1 MAAFGILAFLVL
13 ALLVALIALLVWA
26 VRRPSP
32 VRADEGGPGVAPGAG
47 AHSVRRF
54 FQYALMYAMTILA
67 AIGFSNLLTRAL
79 TSVNG
84 PTDESSREW
93 EAQLLAE
100 DVSFAV
106 VGSLVLAVLVWW
118 TWRTLRRDPR
128 ESSSFGLVLAVTAT
142 ALTALVTTI
151 VHLQAFVAALVRPDG
166 DPGAQAAPALVWGLV
181 WVATWF
187 IAARALPPARQL
199 PHRALGSTVG
209 LVTMTW
215 GFTTLLSTSL
225 QILITGDTL
234 VGGRT
239 ALASAGAVLLVG
251 ALAWIRY
258 WILAAQSDP
267 HSTWWLLHVLVVGV
281 AGGLLLA
288 LTGASLTL
296 WDVLVWLVG
305 DPGTRG
311 AASHFSAT
319 PGHVAAALAGLL
331 VWWYHR
337 AAIAGSGEGA
347 RSEVRRVYEYLVAGV
362 SLAASAAGTGT
373 LVVALITS
381 LTPGDDVG
389 MSVRNTLLSAL
400 TLLVVGVP
408 VWVVFWRRIQRA
420 MVADPID
427 EGGSPTRRIALVL
440 VLGLSTVAAVIAL
453 IAVVMTLAQD
463 LLAGDFSAVTL
474 RSARYGVGV
483 LLAAVAVAGYHAAVW
498 REDRV
503 AMTRA
508 RADLG
513 PQTATGGAPESSGV
527 NADTATSPQEQAHPD
542 DAALP
547 QVPRPVSIILV
558 GDVPE
563 GLRQELAQRTGVR
576 VEVWRRPSGALWDL
590 EQLIADVAAHPGQDL
605 LIIGEDPGPWVLE
618 VERGS

>member
-1 MAAFGILAFLVL
+1 MAAFGIFAFLVL
-13 ALLVALIALLVWA
+13 ALFAALIALLVWA
-26 VRRPSP
+26 VRRPTS
-32 VRADEGGPGVAPGAG
+32 VRADEGGPGSAPGAG

-79 TSVNG
+79 TSSNS

-93 EAQLLAE
+93 EARLLAE
-100 DVSFAV
+100 DVSFAL

-128 ESSSFGLVLAVTAT
+128 ESNSLGLVLAVTAT
-142 ALTALVTTI
+142 ALTSLVTTI
-151 VHLQAFVAALVRPDG
+151 VHLQALMAALVRPNS
-166 DPGAQAAPALVWGLV
+166 DPGTQAAPALVWGLV

-187 IAARALPPARQL
+187 ITARALPPARQL

-239 ALASAGAVLLVG
+239 ALASAGALLLVG
-251 ALAWIRY
+251 AIVWIRY

-267 HSTWWLLHVLVVGV
+267 RSTWWLLHVLVVGV
-281 AGGLLLA
+281 AGGILLA

-311 AASHFSAT
+311 SASHFSGT
-319 PGHVAAALAGLL
+319 PGHVAAALVGVL

-337 AAIAGSGEGA
+337 TAIAGSGEYA

-362 SLAASAAGTGT
+362 ALAASAAGTGT
-373 LVVALITS
+373 LVVALIAS

-400 TLLVVGVP
+400 TLLAVGVP
-408 VWVVFWRRIQRA
+408 VWVIFWRRIQRA
-420 MVADPID
+420 MAADPID
-427 EGGSPTRRIALVL
+427 EGASPTRRIALVL
-440 VLGLSTVAAVIAL
+440 VLGLSTVTAVIAL
-453 IAVVMTLAQD
+453 IVVVMTLAQD
-463 LLAGDFSAVTL
+463 LLAGNFSAVTL
-474 RSARYGVGV
+474 RSARYGIGV
-483 LLAAVAVAGYHAAVW
+483 LVTSASVAGYHVAVW

-503 AMTRA
+503 TVARA
-508 RADLG
+508 RADVG
-513 PQTATGGAPESSGV
+513 AQTVTGAATVSSGIDEDV
-527 NADTATSPQEQAHPD
+527 TTSQGQGPSDNAPLPLAPQ
-542 DAALP
+542 
-547 QVPRPVSIILV
+547 PVSIILV
-558 GDVPE
+558 GNVPD
-563 GLRQELAQRTGVR
+563 GLGQELARRTGAR
-576 VEVWRRPSGALWDL
+576 VEVWRHHSTTLWDL
-590 EQLIADVAAHPGQDL
+590 EQVIDDIASHPGHDL
-605 LIIGEDPGPWVLE
+605 LVIGEDERLRVLE
-618 VERGS
+618 VKPGS

>member
-13 ALLVALIALLVWA
+13 ALLVALIAVLVWA
-26 VRRPSP
+26 VRRPAS
-32 VRADEGGPGVAPGAG
+32 VRADEGGPGAAPGAG

-54 FQYALMYAMTILA
+54 FQYALMYAMTVLA
-67 AIGFSNLLTRAL
+67 AIGISNLLTRAL
-79 TSVNG
+79 TSSNG
-84 PTDESSREW
+84 PTDESSQEW
-93 EAQLLAE
+93 EARLLAE
-100 DVSFAV
+100 DVSFAL
-106 VGSLVLAVLVWW
+106 VGSLVLAVLAWW

-128 ESSSFGLVLAVTAT
+128 ESSSLGLVLAVTAT
-142 ALTALVTTI
+142 ALTALVTTT
-151 VHLQAFVAALVRPDG
+151 VHLQALIATLVRPDG
-166 DPGAQAAPALVWGLV
+166 DPGTQAAPALVWGLV

-225 QILITGDTL
+225 QILITGNTL

-239 ALASAGAVLLVG
+239 TLASAGAVLLVG
-251 ALAWIRY
+251 ALVWIRY

-311 AASHFSAT
+311 AASHFSGT

-337 AAIAGSGEGA
+337 AAIAGSGEGV

-362 SLAASAAGTGT
+362 ALAASAAGTGT
-373 LVVALITS
+373 LVVTLIAS

-400 TLLVVGVP
+400 ILVVVGVP

-420 MVADPID
+420 MAADPID
-427 EGGSPTRRIALVL
+427 EGTSPTRRIALVL
-440 VLGLSTVAAVIAL
+440 VLGLSTVTAVIAL
-453 IAVVMTLAQD
+453 VVVVMTLAQD

-474 RSARYGVGV
+474 RSARYGLGV
-483 LLAAVAVAGYHAAVW
+483 LVAATVVAGYHAAVW
-498 REDRV
+498 REDRAAV
-503 AMTRA
+503 MRA
-508 RADLG
+508 RADVG
-513 PQTATGGAPESSGV
+513 AQTVTHGMPASSGV
-527 NADTATSPQEQAHPD
+527 DEEVTMSQGQALTDEVVPPQPS
-542 DAALP
+542 
-547 QVPRPVSIILV
+547 RPISIILV
-558 GDVPE
+558 GNVPE
-563 GLRQELAQRTGVR
+563 CLGQELARRTGAL
-576 VEVWRRPSGALWDL
+576 VEVWRHPGAAVWDL
-590 EQLIADVAAHPGQDL
+590 EQLIADIKSYSRDGLPTNRQ
-605 LIIGEDPGPWVLE
+605 
-618 VERGS
+618 

>member
-13 ALLVALIALLVWA
+13 ALFVALTALLVWA
-26 VRRPSP
+26 VRRPSS
-32 VRADEGGPGVAPGAG
+32 VRADEGGPGAAPGAG

-54 FQYALMYAMTILA
+54 FQYTLMYAMTILA

-79 TSVNG
+79 TSSTG
-84 PTDESSREW
+84 PTDASSREW
-93 EAQLLAE
+93 ETRLLAE
-100 DVSFAV
+100 DVSFAL

-128 ESSSFGLVLAVTAT
+128 ESSSLGLVLAVTAT
-142 ALTALVTTI
+142 ALTALVTTT
-151 VHLQAFVAALVRPDG
+151 VHLQAFIAALVRPSG
-166 DPGAQAAPALVWGLV
+166 DPGTQAAPALVWGLV

-239 ALASAGAVLLVG
+239 ALASAGALLVVG
-251 ALAWIRY
+251 ALVWIRY
-258 WILAAQSDP
+258 WILAAQSDL

-311 AASHFSAT
+311 AASHFSGT

-362 SLAASAAGTGT
+362 ALAASAAGTGT
-373 LVVALITS
+373 LVVALIAS

-420 MVADPID
+420 MAADPID
-427 EGGSPTRRIALVL
+427 EGASPTRRIALVL
-440 VLGLSTVAAVIAL
+440 VLGLSTVTAVIAL
-453 IAVVMTLAQD
+453 IVVVMTLAQD
-463 LLAGDFSAVTL
+463 LLAGDFSAATL
-474 RSARYGVGV
+474 RSARYGLGV
-483 LLAAVAVAGYHAAVW
+483 LVAAAAVAGYHVAVW
-498 REDRV
+498 REDRETSSK
-503 AMTRA
+503 TRS
-508 RADLG
+508 DLG
-513 PQTATGGAPESSGV
+513 PHAATGGVPGSSGV
-527 NADTATSPQEQAHPD
+527 DEDVTTSQGRDLPD
-542 DAALP
+542 DAPLP

-558 GDVPE
+558 GNVPD
-563 GLRQELAQRTGVR
+563 GLGQELAHRTGAR
-576 VEVWRRPSGALWDL
+576 VEVWRHTGAALCDL
-590 EQLIADVAAHPGQDL
+590 GDVIAAIAAHPGQDML
-605 LIIGEDPGPWVLE
+605 VIGDEERLRVLE
-618 VERGS
+618 VERVR

>member
-13 ALLVALIALLVWA
+13 ALFVALIALLVWA
-26 VRRPSP
+26 VRRPTS
-32 VRADEGGPGVAPGAG
+32 VRADEGGPGAAPGAG

-54 FQYALMYAMTILA
+54 FQYTLMYAMTILA

-79 TSVNG
+79 TSSNG
-84 PTDESSREW
+84 PTDESSQEW
-93 EAQLLAE
+93 EARLLAE
-100 DVSFAV
+100 DVSFAL
-106 VGSLVLAVLVWW
+106 VGSLVLAVLMWW

-128 ESSSFGLVLAVTAT
+128 ESNSLGLVLAVTAT

-151 VHLQAFVAALVRPDG
+151 VHLQAFIAALVRPDV

-181 WVATWF
+181 WIATWF
-187 IAARALPPARQL
+187 IAARALPPSRQL

-239 ALASAGAVLLVG
+239 ALASAGALLVVG
-251 ALAWIRY
+251 VLAWIRY

-311 AASHFSAT
+311 AASHFSGT
-319 PGHVAAALAGLL
+319 PAHVAAALAGVL
-331 VWWYHR
+331 VWWHHR
-337 AAIAGSGEGA
+337 ATIAGSGEGA

-362 SLAASAAGTGT
+362 ALAASAAGTGT
-373 LVVALITS
+373 LVVALIAT

-389 MSVRNTLLSAL
+389 MSVRDTLLSAL

-420 MVADPID
+420 MAADPID
-427 EGGSPTRRIALVL
+427 EGASPTRRIALVL
-440 VLGLSTVAAVIAL
+440 VLGLSTVTAVIAL
-453 IAVVMTLAQD
+453 IVVVMTLAQD

-474 RSARYGVGV
+474 RSARYGLGV
-483 LLAAVAVAGYHAAVW
+483 LVAAAVVAGYHAAVW

-503 AMTRA
+503 AVERA
-508 RADLG
+508 RSDIEA
-513 PQTATGGAPESSGV
+513 QTLTGGAPGSSGV
-527 NADTATSPQEQAHPD
+527 DEDVTMSQGQALPD
-542 DAALP
+542 DVAPP
-547 QVPRPVSIILV
+547 QASRPVSIILV
-558 GDVPE
+558 GNVPE
-563 GLRQELAQRTGVR
+563 GLGQELAHRTGAR
-576 VEVWRRPSGALWDL
+576 VEVWRHSGAEPWDL
-590 EQLIADVAAHPGQDL
+590 DDLIAEVAAHPGQDL
-605 LIIGEDPGPWVLE
+605 LIMEEDSNLQTIE
-618 VERGS
+618 VERAY

>member
-1 MAAFGILAFLVL
+1 MAAFGIFALLVL
-13 ALLVALIALLVWA
+13 ALFVALIALLVWA
-26 VRRPSP
+26 VRRPTSG
-32 VRADEGGPGVAPGAG
+32 RADEGGPGSAPGAG

-54 FQYALMYAMTILA
+54 FQYTLMYAMTVLA
-67 AIGFSNLLTRAL
+67 AVGFSNLLTRAL
-79 TSVNG
+79 TSSNS
-84 PTDESSREW
+84 PTDESSQEW
-93 EAQLLAE
+93 EARLLAE
-100 DVSFAV
+100 DVSFAL
-106 VGSLVLAVLVWW
+106 VGSLVLATLVWW

-128 ESSSFGLVLAVTAT
+128 EASSLGLVLAVTAT
-142 ALTALVTTI
+142 ALTSLITTI
-151 VHLQAFVAALVRPDG
+151 VHLQAFIAALVRPNG
-166 DPGAQAAPALVWGLV
+166 DPGTQAAPALVWGLV

-187 IAARALPPARQL
+187 IAARALPPTRQL
-199 PHRALGSTVG
+199 PHRTLGSTVG

-251 ALAWIRY
+251 ALVWIRY

-267 HSTWWLLHVLVVGV
+267 HSTWWHLHVLVVGV

-311 AASHFSAT
+311 AASHFSGT
-319 PGHVAAALAGLL
+319 PGHVAAALAGVV

-337 AAIAGSGEGA
+337 AAVAGSGEDA

-362 SLAASAAGTGT
+362 ALAASAAGTGM
-373 LVVALITS
+373 LVVALIAS

-400 TLLVVGVP
+400 TLLAVGVP

-420 MVADPID
+420 MAADPID
-427 EGGSPTRRIALVL
+427 EGASPTRRIALVL
-440 VLGLSTVAAVIAL
+440 VLGLSTVTAVIAL

-463 LLAGDFSAVTL
+463 LLAGDFSAATL
-474 RSARYGVGV
+474 HSARYGLGV
-483 LLAAVAVAGYHAAVW
+483 LVAATAVAGYHAAVW

-503 AMTRA
+503 AVTRA
-508 RADLG
+508 RTDVGA
-513 PQTATGGAPESSGV
+513 QTVTTGAPGSSGV
-527 NADTATSPQEQAHPD
+527 DADITITQEEALAD
-542 DAALP
+542 GAALP

-558 GDVPE
+558 GNVPD
-563 GLRQELAQRTGVR
+563 GLGQELARRTGAS
-576 VEVWRRPSGALWDL
+576 VEVWLHPDAAQWDL
-590 EQLIADVAAHPGQDL
+590 EQIIAELTAHPGQDL
-605 LIIGEDPGPWVLE
+605 LVIGEDADLRVLE
-618 VERGS
+618 VERKS

>member
-1 MAAFGILAFLVL
+1 MAAFGIFALLVL

-26 VRRPSP
+26 VRRPTS
-32 VRADEGGPGVAPGAG
+32 VRADEGGPGAAPGAG

-54 FQYALMYAMTILA
+54 FQYTLMYAMTVLA

-79 TSVNG
+79 TSSNG

-93 EAQLLAE
+93 EARLLAE
-100 DVSFAV
+100 DVSFAL

-118 TWRTLRRDPR
+118 TWRTLRRDSR
-128 ESSSFGLVLAVTAT
+128 ESNSLGLVLAVTAT

-151 VHLQAFVAALVRPDG
+151 VHLQAFIAALVRPSG
-166 DPGAQAAPALVWGLV
+166 DPGTQAAPALVWGLV

-225 QILITGDTL
+225 QILIGGDTL

-239 ALASAGAVLLVG
+239 ALASAGALLLVG
-251 ALAWIRY
+251 VLVWIRY

-267 HSTWWLLHVLVVGV
+267 RSTWWLLHILVVGV

-311 AASHFSAT
+311 AASHFSGT
-319 PGHVAAALAGLL
+319 PGHVAAALVGVL
-331 VWWYHR
+331 VCWYHR
-337 AAIAGSGEGA
+337 AAVAGSGEGA

-362 SLAASAAGTGT
+362 ALTASAAGTGT
-373 LVVALITS
+373 LVVALIAS
-381 LTPGDDVG
+381 LTPEDDVG

-400 TLLVVGVP
+400 TLVVVGVP
-408 VWVVFWRRIQRA
+408 VWVVFWRRIQQA
-420 MVADPID
+420 MAADPID
-427 EGGSPTRRIALVL
+427 EGASPTRRIALVL
-440 VLGLSTVAAVIAL
+440 VLGLSTVTAVIAL
-453 IAVVMTLAQD
+453 IVVVMTLVQD
-463 LLAGDFSAVTL
+463 LLAGDFSAATL
-474 RSARYGVGV
+474 RSARYGLGV
-483 LLAAVAVAGYHAAVW
+483 LVAAAVVAGYHAAVW

-503 AMTRA
+503 DATRVEAKERTQAVTA
-508 RADLG
+508 RTHRSSDVG
-513 PQTATGGAPESSGV
+513 GFVTGSQGRVLPDGV
-527 NADTATSPQEQAHPD
+527 
-542 DAALP
+542 ALP
-547 QVPRPVSIILV
+547 QVPRPVTIILV
-558 GDVPE
+558 GNVPD
-563 GLRQELAQRTGVR
+563 GLGQELAHRTGAR
-576 VEVWRRPSGALWDL
+576 VEVWLHTGAVPMDL
-590 EQLIADVAAHPGQDL
+590 EELIGEVAAHPGQDL
-605 LIIGEDPGPWVLE
+605 LIIGEDPNPRILK
-618 VERGS
+618 VEREH

>member
-1 MAAFGILAFLVL
+1 MAAFGIFALLVL
-13 ALLVALIALLVWA
+13 ALLVALIAVLVWA
-26 VRRPSP
+26 VRRPSS
-32 VRADEGGPGVAPGAG
+32 VRADEGGPGAAPGAG

-54 FQYALMYAMTILA
+54 FEYALTYAMTILA
-67 AIGFSNLLTRAL
+67 AVGFSNLLARAL
-79 TSVNG
+79 TSSTG
-84 PTDESSREW
+84 PTDASSREW
-93 EAQLLAE
+93 EARLLAE
-100 DVSFAV
+100 DVSFAL

-128 ESSSFGLVLAVTAT
+128 ESNSLGLVLAVTAT
-142 ALTALVTTI
+142 ALTALITTI
-151 VHLQAFVAALVRPDG
+151 VHLQAFIAALVRPGG
-166 DPGAQAAPALVWGLV
+166 DPGTQAAPALVWGLV

-225 QILITGDTL
+225 QILIGGDTL

-251 ALAWIRY
+251 ALVWIRY

-311 AASHFSAT
+311 AASQSSGT
-319 PGHVAAALAGLL
+319 PGHVAAALAGVV

-337 AAIAGSGEGA
+337 AATAGSWEGA

-362 SLAASAAGTGT
+362 ALAASAASTGT
-373 LVVALITS
+373 LVVALIAS
-381 LTPGDDVG
+381 LTPGDDIG

-408 VWVVFWRRIQRA
+408 VWVVFWRRIQQA
-420 MVADPID
+420 MAADPID
-427 EGGSPTRRIALVL
+427 EGASPTRRIALVL
-440 VLGLSTVAAVIAL
+440 VLGLSTVTAVIAL
-453 IAVVMTLAQD
+453 IVVVMTLAQD
-463 LLAGDFSAVTL
+463 LLAGDFSTVTL
-474 RSARYGVGV
+474 RRARYGLGV
-483 LLAAVAVAGYHAAVW
+483 LVAATAVVGYHAAVW

-503 AMTRA
+503 AVTRA
-508 RADLG
+508 RTDVGA
-513 PQTATGGAPESSGV
+513 QTVTTGAPGSSGV
-527 NADTATSPQEQAHPD
+527 DADITITQEEALAD
-542 DAALP
+542 GAALP
-547 QVPRPVSIILV
+547 QVPRPVTIILV
-558 GDVPE
+558 GNVPD
-563 GLRQELAQRTGVR
+563 GLGQELARRTGAS
-576 VEVWRRPSGALWDL
+576 VEVWLHPDAAPWDL
-590 EQLIADVAAHPGQDL
+590 EEIIAEIAGHHVPNL
-605 LIIGEDPGPWVLE
+605 LVIGENVNLRVPD
-618 VERGS
+618 VETET